1 MRSQLLLTALPCIV
15 SATTTTPKSRRQTV
29 TETLIPTTSFS
40 SFDTYWKALY
50 PWGTDHNGGARMSE
64 SQISVSSDGAL
75 TLTATPVTG
84 EPPAENGGVEYPV
97 HYLSGAVHAAQTFA
111 VAAGGGYDF
120 SGEFRATTTYGT
132 WPAFWLTAVSGWPP
146 EIDMAEWKGSGDV
159 SFNTFNTSS
168 SVATH
173 DVPYDDP
180 DAWHTVKVQ
189 LRDEN
194 GSDVRVKYFLDGV
207 EQTTHYGDNYIGAAM
222 YLIINLQMEGSSG
235 SPGPDSDITYS
246 VRNLEVLSYQ

>member
-1 MRSQLLLTALPCIV
+1 MRSNALLPLWPLAVAAVPNI
-15 SATTTTPKSRRQTV
+15 KRQTV
-29 TETLIPTTSFS
+29 TETLIPTTSFTD
-40 SFDTYWKALY
+40 FDTYWTQLY

-64 SQISVSSDGAL
+64 SQVAVADGIL
-75 TLTATPVTG
+75 TITATPVEG
-84 EPPAENGGVEYPV
+84 EPPATNGGVEYPV
-97 HYLSGAVHAAQTFA
+97 NYLSGAIHASQTFA

-120 SGEFRATTTYGT
+120 SAEFLATTTYGT

-173 DVPYDDP
+173 DVPYP
-180 DAWHTVKVQ
+180 DADEWHSIKVQ

-194 GSDVRVKYFLDGV
+194 GSSVRVKYFLDDV
-207 EQTTHYGDNYIGAAM
+207 EQTTHYGNNYIGTAL

-235 SPGPDSDITYS
+235 SPGPDYDVTYS